1 MILAVNKVCEHEGK
15 QYHLQA
21 EDLGAEA
28 ACFEVR
34 IFERG
39 TVLWQ
44 KRVSYTDILERR
56 LPREEQDVAVHAL
69 MEKTVHTVEA
79 AIARGKL
86 P

>member
-21 EDLGAEA
+21 EDLGAD